1 LKKYEGMFLVDQEV
15 SNKKWDEVIGHV
27 RSHLEKHN
35 AEILDLEKWNDLKL
49 AYPIK
54 KRKKATYI
62 LGHFNAEP
70 SSIAPLRHDLQLS
83 ELVLRH
89 LITVDTGRM
98 QFLVEETPEAAT
110 RRPAEA
116 EAAKPAATKEA
127 EGTAE
132 AAKPAAAK
140 EAEKTAEAEKEKP
153 SEGEGEPSEEKAEG
167 EQADAEPAAAKEAEG
182 TAEAEKEKPS
192 EGEGEPSEE
201 KAKGEQADAEPAET
215 TPGEEQTEPAPEAAG
230 KEPEKESAGE

>member
-1 LKKYEGMFLVDQEV
+1 MKKKYEGMFLVDQEV
-15 SNKKWDEVIGHV
+15 SNKKWDEVIGHI

-110 RRPAEA
+110 RRPAGA
-116 EAAKPAATKEA
+116 EAAE
-127 EGTAE
+127 
-132 AAKPAAAK
+132 PAAAK
-140 EAEKTAEAEKEKP
+140 EAEKTAEAEKEEP

-167 EQADAEPAAAKEAEG
+167 EQADAEPAEA
-182 TAEAEKEKPS
+182 
-192 EGEGEPSEE
+192 
-201 KAKGEQADAEPAET
+201 

-230 KEPEKESAGE
+230 KEPEKESTGE